1 MPLLRNQYNYG
12 IESVIYAEK
21 EIPMAKK
28 KAAQTTN
35 LNDFYNEVSRRAD
48 TEGLQINAAE
58 TKRVVACFFD
68 VLQDYPPPI
77 AMDLIAKGLKRAAAR
92 R

>member
-1 MPLLRNQYNYG
+1 MPVNH
-12 IESVIYAEK
+12 AKK

-58 TKRVVACFFD
+58 TKRVLACFFD